1 MDPVSLVTA
10 LMSAQMA
17 QMQYAVAA
25 KIMKSSPDGAQNA
38 LQIINAANDNAGQ
51 LANAARG
58 LGQNVDIQ
66 A

>member
-1 MDPVSLVTA
+1 MDPVSLITA

-25 KIMKSSPDGAQNA
+25 KVMKSSPDGPQNA
-38 LQIINAANDNAGQ
+38 LQIISAANANAGK
-51 LANAARG
+51 LANAAQG